1 MSSVKVCSFLDILLK
16 ITGFPG
22 DVDPTLDYTLYSHQ
36 VRILLTILKAKF
48 IFIDKMLIFHIIK
61 FCLKKNSSYSQ
72 HRKSENIFQNSNLLC
87 AVHFNMSPL
96 CFKNALFKINYD
108 KITMDKKAIWIFA
121 TFWYIWKQQ
130 QNKSAEDILEVYK
143 SCREI
148 FFLQCILQESKWR
161 VVKLWPLFPLS
172 LVYTN
177 EAYVQ
182 VQ

>member
-96 CFKNALFKINYD
+96 CFKNALFKTNYD
-108 KITMDKKAIWIFA
+108 KITMDKKSNMDIC
-121 TFWYIWKQQ
+121 YILVYMETTTKQ
-130 QNKSAEDILEVYK
+130 I
-143 SCREI
+143 CRRYI
-148 FFLQCILQESKWR
+148 RGIQVMQRDFFLQCILQESKWR

>member
-22 DVDPTLDYTLYSHQ
+22 DVDPTLNYTLYSWNIPGRYHQ

-61 FCLKKNSSYSQ
+61 FCLKKTLHTVSIV
-72 HRKSENIFQNSNLLC
+72 KVKNSNLLC
-87 AVHFNMSPL
+87 TVHFNMSPIM
-96 CFKNALFKINYD
+96 ATD
-108 KITMDKKAIWIFA
+108 TA
-121 TFWYIWKQQ
+121 TF
-130 QNKSAEDILEVYK
+130 S
-143 SCREI
+143 
-148 FFLQCILQESKWR
+148 
-161 VVKLWPLFPLS
+161 LS